1 MTVRGF
7 NWPIWAAPLLGLATL
22 FSYPLFFVR
31 WPATRDVP
39 WVNLLLL
46 VATLAALTAGVRRAT
61 APNRGWLSRVSAI
74 AIGLLTVAT
83 LGRFVYGVFISAR
96 HLPAST
102 GAPAVG
108 RKAPE
113 FTLLD
118 QYNIPVSLAS
128 MLSTPLQ
135 PGSTP
140 PRALLL
146 IFYRGYW

>member
-1 MTVRGF
+1 MTVRRF
-7 NWPIWAAPLLGLATL
+7 NWVICASLLLGLATR
-22 FSYPLFFVR
+22 FSYPLVFVR

-39 WVNLLLL
+39 WANLLLL
-46 VATLAALTAGVRRAT
+46 GATLAAVIVGVRRAF
-61 APNRGWLSRVSAI
+61 APGRGWVSKVSAG

-83 LGRFVYGVFISAR
+83 LAWFVNIVFISAR

-113 FTLLD
+113 FTLVD
-118 QYNIPVSLAS
+118 QHNVPVSLS
-128 MLSTPLQ
+128 SLLSTPLR
-135 PGSTP
+135 PGSTA